1 MLNEL
6 ARYYMCVHKNKFYYT
21 NCGINRSCALCVSV
35 HTFSDIFFGGR
46 LVLLSIYRVILTK
59 PSE

>member
-35 HTFSDIFFGGR
+35 HTFSDIFFGGSTGTTFN
-46 LVLLSIYRVILTK
+46 LSSHTD
-59 PSE
+59 